1 MKKSTFRKIYDK
13 LPAQK
18 VVAPKTEWIK
28 RMADICKVHPT
39 TVRCWL
45 ADSPC
50 LVATVFHSQTF
61 CRFTH
66 TLFIVCCGEKK
77 NGSHLSRC
85 VTPTEAVVAL
95 TIHTGV

>member
-18 VVAPKTEWIK
+18 VEAPKTEWIK

-45 ADSPC
+45 AGTQKPDALRIS
-50 LVATVFHSQTF
+50 LLSQELGVPENE
-61 CRFTH
+61 
-66 TLFIVCCGEKK
+66 LF
-77 NGSHLSRC
+77 N
-85 VTPTEAVVAL
+85 
-95 TIHTGV
+95 

>member
-1 MKKSTFRKIYDK
+1 MKKSTFRTIYDK

-45 ADSPC
+45 AGTQKPDALRISLLSKELGVPENE
-50 LVATVFHSQTF
+50 
-61 CRFTH
+61 
-66 TLFIVCCGEKK
+66 LF
-77 NGSHLSRC
+77 N
-85 VTPTEAVVAL
+85 
-95 TIHTGV
+95 

>member
-1 MKKSTFRKIYDK
+1 MKKSTFRQIYDK

-45 ADSPC
+45 AGTQKPDALRIS
-50 LVATVFHSQTF
+50 LLSQELGVPENE
-61 CRFTH
+61 
-66 TLFIVCCGEKK
+66 LF
-77 NGSHLSRC
+77 N
-85 VTPTEAVVAL
+85 
-95 TIHTGV
+95 

>member
-1 MKKSTFRKIYDK
+1 MKKSTFRAIYDK

-45 ADSPC
+45 AGTHKPDALRIS
-50 LVATVFHSQTF
+50 LLSKELGVAENE
-61 CRFTH
+61 
-66 TLFIVCCGEKK
+66 LF
-77 NGSHLSRC
+77 N
-85 VTPTEAVVAL
+85 
-95 TIHTGV
+95 

>member
-28 RMADICKVHPT
+28 RMAEICKVHPT

-45 ADSPC
+45 AGTQKPVKPVDIGDIDE
-50 LVATVFHSQTF
+50 VFSIF
-61 CRFTH
+61 KR
-66 TLFIVCCGEKK
+66 
-77 NGSHLSRC
+77 
-85 VTPTEAVVAL
+85 
-95 TIHTGV
+95 